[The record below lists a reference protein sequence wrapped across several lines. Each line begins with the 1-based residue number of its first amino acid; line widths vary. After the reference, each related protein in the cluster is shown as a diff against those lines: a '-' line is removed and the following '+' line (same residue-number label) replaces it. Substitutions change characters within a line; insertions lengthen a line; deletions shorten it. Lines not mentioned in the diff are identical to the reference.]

1 MPDRDPAPSIILITG
16 VMAAGKSTVAQ
27 GVAERF
33 DPSVH
38 LRGDVFRKMVVN
50 GRLEMSSAPDP
61 RALEQLRLRYRAAA
75 AVARLYQHAGFTV
88 VYQDTI
94 VGPILTDVVAA
105 FRGLPL
111 SVIVLAPRP
120 DVVEARERQRGKT
133 GYHSFGVNELQ
144 RVFEE
149 TPPLGVRIDSS
160 DQAVTETVDTVMAN
174 LARASIHWQ

>member
-1 MPDRDPAPSIILITG
+1 MSARDPAPSIILITG

-38 LRGDVFRKMVVN
+38 LRGDVFRKMIVN

-75 AVARLYQHAGFTV
+75 RVARLYQDAGFTV

-94 VGPILTDVVAA
+94 IGPILTDVVES

-111 SVIVLAPRP
+111 SVIALAPRP
-120 DVVEARERQRGKT
+120 DVVEAREQQRGKT
-133 GYHSFGVNELQ
+133 GYHSFGLSELQ
-144 RVFEE
+144 RVFEQ

-160 DQAVTETVDTVMAN
+160 DQSVTETVDAVISN
-174 LARASIHWQ
+174 LGRAKIPWK